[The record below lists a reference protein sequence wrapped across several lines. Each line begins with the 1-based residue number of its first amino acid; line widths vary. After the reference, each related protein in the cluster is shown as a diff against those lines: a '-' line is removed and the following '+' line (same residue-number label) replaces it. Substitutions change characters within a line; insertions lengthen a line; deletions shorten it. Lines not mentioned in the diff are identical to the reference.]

1 MKEKIIEIEKIKIE
15 YKIGENKWEN
25 DKLIDEGEEED
36 IWYHNGETSSC
47 HVLCKLP
54 ANVKIERKMRKVI
67 IKEGAKLCK
76 YHTKKTRS
84 EHLTEIIYTELK
96 NVKKTKIVGSV
107 MAEYTKSII
116 V

>member
-1 MKEKIIEIEKIKIE
+1 MKEKIIEIEKINIE
-15 YKIGENKWEN
+15 YKIGENQWEN

-36 IWYHNGETSSC
+36 IWYHNGITSSC

-54 ANVKIERKMRKVI
+54 QNVKIGRKMRKVI

-84 EHLTEIIYTELK
+84 EHLTEIIYTQLK
-96 NVKKTKIVGSV
+96 NVKKTQIAGRVI
-107 MAEYTKSII
+107 AEETKSII